1 MGIFTSNTLSSIS
14 GVDYSDLP
22 ALEGYDAVTGCAT
35 AMLEVHQNDMAL
47 FNAAIMEDFK
57 EVAAMNEGVTVL
69 NESASDVLN
78 KIKEIFKKLLQKIKG
93 IFNAFIAKLSQT
105 FGSAESVYN
114 KYKKQISAYNKWGK
128 FEVKKFREVKG
139 KGSVLARLADVGKY
153 SNRFMYV
160 STSTGWYGN
169 DLTKESIDIDD
180 VNKSLIKNRIL
191 DASLKSNLD
200 DDFKNMDVAFMDA
213 VYEDED
219 TKDDWN
225 VSDILGGNIGT
236 LLEKNAGKK
245 FKENIEAANKNL
257 NDVISKII
265 EDLDKEA
272 LKIND
277 AAGAANRG
285 ETDKAKYTSKSIGAS
300 GSDMDNNGKQKYT
313 KTASDSVAAT
323 GSKELGSKELSQS
336 IANLQKVAAQEQT
349 LITSFTSARLKATKF
364 AIAQARRVWSSAAA
378 YSSTEHKNEG
388 VEFYTAIGEAAE
400 YDFISDME
408 SICG

>member
-93 IFNAFIAKLSQT
+93 IFNAFIAQLSQT

-139 KGSVLARLADVGKY
+139 KGPVLTKLAEVGKY
-153 SNRFMYV
+153 ADTINYNTMSDSFTDNI
-160 STSTGWYGN
+160 
-169 DLTKESIDIDD
+169 DLNKESIDTDD
-180 VNKSLIKNRIL
+180 INQALINRRIK
-191 DASLKSNLD
+191 DSSLKSDLN

-257 NDVISKII
+257 SDVISKII
-265 EDLDKEA
+265 TDLDKEA
-272 LKIND
+272 LKIHD
-277 AAGAANRG
+277 AAGAINRG
-285 ETDKAKYTSKSIGAS
+285 EYKDGDIKNNVITYKSNDNDKKAKYTKDTTITGGANMNSIEVKK
-300 GSDMDNNGKQKYT
+300 MNVT
-313 KTASDSVAAT
+313 
-323 GSKELGSKELSQS
+323 

>member
-57 EVAAMNEGVTVL
+57 EVTAMNEGVTVL

-139 KGSVLARLADVGKY
+139 KGSVLTKLADVGRY
-153 SNRFMYV
+153 ADTFAYRTASDTWF
-160 STSTGWYGN
+160 GN
-169 DLTKESIDIDD
+169 NLEKESIDIDD
-180 VNKSLIKNRIL
+180 INKGLIENRIINS
-191 DASLKSNLD
+191 SLKSDLD

-219 TKDDWN
+219 AKDDWN

-245 FKENIEAANKNL
+245 FKENIESANKNL

-285 ETDKAKYTSKSIGAS
+285 ETDKAKYTSKNIGAGS
-300 GSDMDNNGKQKYT
+300 GSNMDNNGKQKYT
-313 KTASDSVAAT
+313 KTTSDSVT
-323 GSKELGSKELSQS
+323 VTGSKELSQS

>member
-139 KGSVLARLADVGKY
+139 KGSVLAKLVEVGKY
-153 SNRFMYV
+153 SQSFSYITTN
-160 STSTGWYGN
+160 TTAGGTI
-169 DLTKESIDIDD
+169 LTKESIDTDEI
-180 VNKSLIKNRIL
+180 NKKLIGERIGYKSL
-191 DASLKSNLD
+191 ASDID
-200 DDFKNMDVAFMDA
+200 DDFKNMDVAFMNA

-265 EDLDKEA
+265 DELDKEA

-277 AAGAANRG
+277 AAGAANRK
-285 ETDKAKYTSKSIGAS
+285 EMDKAKYSSKIISATGAGMDAS
-300 GSDMDNNGKQKYT
+300 GKEKRNNLSNNYGMIVT
-313 KTASDSVAAT
+313 
-323 GSKELGSKELSQS
+323 GSKELSQS

-378 YSSTEHKNEG
+378 YSSIEHKNEG

>member
-139 KGSVLARLADVGKY
+139 KGSVLAKLAEVGKY
-153 SNRFMYV
+153 ANNINY
-160 STSTGWYGN
+160 STDADSFTN
-169 DLTKESIDIDD
+169 KVDLNKESIDTDD
-180 VNKSLIKNRIL
+180 INQALINRRIK
-191 DASLKSNLD
+191 DSSLKSDLD
-200 DDFKNMDVAFMDA
+200 GDFKNMDVAFMNA

-265 EDLDKEA
+265 ADLEKEA

-285 ETDKAKYTSKSIGAS
+285 ETDKAKYTSKIIGVSS
-300 GSDMDNNGKQKYT
+300 GDMDSKGKQKYT
-313 KTASDSVAAT
+313 KNIADGIEVV
-323 GSKELGSKELSQS
+323 GSKELSQS

>member
-139 KGSVLARLADVGKY
+139 KGSVLTKLAEVGKY
-153 SNRFMYV
+153 ANNINYDTISDSFTDKV
-160 STSTGWYGN
+160 
-169 DLTKESIDIDD
+169 DLNKESIDTNDI
-180 VNKSLIKNRIL
+180 NQALINRRIK
-191 DASLKSNLD
+191 DSSLKSDLD
-200 DDFKNMDVAFMDA
+200 DDFKNMDVAFMHA

-265 EDLDKEA
+265 VDLDKEA

-277 AAGAANRG
+277 AAGAANRK
-285 ETDKAKYTSKSIGAS
+285 ETDKAEYTSKIIGMSADS
-300 GSDMDNNGKQKYT
+300 MSANGKQKYT
-313 KTASDSVAAT
+313 KTVSDGDVVT
-323 GSKELGSKELSQS
+323 GSKELSQS

>member
-139 KGSVLARLADVGKY
+139 KGSVLAKLADVGKY
-153 SNRFMYV
+153 SNRFVYI
-160 STSTGWYGN
+160 STSTGWFGN

-180 VNKSLIKNRIL
+180 VNNGLIKNRIA

-245 FKENIEAANKNL
+245 FKENIESANKNL
-257 NDVISKII
+257 NNVISKII
-265 EDLDKEA
+265 DELDKEA

-277 AAGAANRG
+277 AAGAANRK
-285 ETDKAKYTSKSIGAS
+285 ETDKAEYSSKIISATGATGMDAS
-300 GSDMDNNGKQKYT
+300 GKEKRNISSRDYGMI
-313 KTASDSVAAT
+313 VT
-323 GSKELGSKELSQS
+323 GSKELSHTIG
-336 IANLQKVAAQEQT
+336 NMQKVAAQEQT

>member
-57 EVAAMNEGVTVL
+57 EVTAMNEGVTVL

-139 KGSVLARLADVGKY
+139 KGSVLTKLADVGRY
-153 SNRFMYV
+153 ADTFSYRTASDTWF
-160 STSTGWYGN
+160 GN
-169 DLTKESIDIDD
+169 NLEKESIDIDD
-180 VNKSLIKNRIL
+180 INKGLIENRIINS
-191 DASLKSNLD
+191 SLKSDLD

-219 TKDDWN
+219 AKDDWN

-245 FKENIEAANKNL
+245 FKENIESANKNL

-285 ETDKAKYTSKSIGAS
+285 ETDKAKYTSKNIGAGS
-300 GSDMDNNGKQKYT
+300 GSNMDNNGKQKYT
-313 KTASDSVAAT
+313 KTTSDSVT
-323 GSKELGSKELSQS
+323 VTGSKELSQS

>member
-139 KGSVLARLADVGKY
+139 KGSVLAKLAEVGKY
-153 SNRFMYV
+153 
-160 STSTGWYGN
+160 
-169 DLTKESIDIDD
+169 
-180 VNKSLIKNRIL
+180 
-191 DASLKSNLD
+191 
-200 DDFKNMDVAFMDA
+200 A
-213 VYEDED
+213 VGRWPPV
-219 TKDDWN
+219 TRAPF
-225 VSDILGGNIGT
+225 T
-236 LLEKNAGKK
+236 P
-245 FKENIEAANKNL
+245 
-257 NDVISKII
+257 
-265 EDLDKEA
+265 
-272 LKIND
+272 
-277 AAGAANRG
+277 R
-285 ETDKAKYTSKSIGAS
+285 YTPA
-300 GSDMDNNGKQKYT
+300 
-313 KTASDSVAAT
+313 
-323 GSKELGSKELSQS
+323 
-336 IANLQKVAAQEQT
+336 
-349 LITSFTSARLKATKF
+349 
-364 AIAQARRVWSSAAA
+364 
-378 YSSTEHKNEG
+378 
-388 VEFYTAIGEAAE
+388 
-400 YDFISDME
+400 
-408 SICG
+408 

>member
-139 KGSVLARLADVGKY
+139 KGSVLTKLIEVGKY
-153 SNRFMYV
+153 ANTFAYV
-160 STSTGWYGN
+160 TTNNTWFKE

-180 VNKSLIKNRIL
+180 INKALIENRIT
-191 DASLKSNLD
+191 DSSLKSDLD
-200 DDFKNMDVAFMDA
+200 DDFKNMDVAFMNA

-225 VSDILGGNIGT
+225 VSDILGGNIGA

-265 EDLDKEA
+265 ADLDKEA

-285 ETDKAKYTSKSIGAS
+285 ETDKAKYASKIIGTSAG
-300 GSDMDNNGKQKYT
+300 DMDNNGKQKYT
-313 KTASDSVAAT
+313 KTTSELGGSVT
-323 GSKELGSKELSQS
+323 GSKELSQS
-336 IANLQKVAAQEQT
+336 IANLQKAAAQEQT

>member
-114 KYKKQISAYNKWGK
+114 KYKKQISDYNKWGK

-139 KGSVLARLADVGKY
+139 KGSVLTKLADVGKY
-153 SNRFMYV
+153 ANNFTYV
-160 STSTGWYGN
+160 TNSTAWFKIG
-169 DLTKESIDIDD
+169 DLRKESIDIDD
-180 VNKSLIKNRIL
+180 INKSLIENRFTNS
-191 DASLKSNLD
+191 SLKSDLD

-213 VYEDED
+213 VYENED

-225 VSDILGGNIGT
+225 VSDILDGNIGT

-265 EDLDKEA
+265 EDLNKEA

-277 AAGAANRG
+277 AAGAANRK
-285 ETDKAKYTSKSIGAS
+285 ETDKAKYTSKFIGTSAN
-300 GSDMDNNGKQKYT
+300 DMDTNGKQKYT
-313 KTASDSVAAT
+313 KTTSDFADI
-323 GSKELGSKELSQS
+323 GGSKELSQS
-336 IANLQKVAAQEQT
+336 IANLQKIAAQEQT

>member
-139 KGSVLARLADVGKY
+139 KGSVLDKLVEVGKY
-153 SNRFMYV
+153 ANTINY
-160 STSTGWYGN
+160 STVADSFTDKV
-169 DLTKESIDIDD
+169 DLNKESIDTDDINQALIDRR
-180 VNKSLIKNRIL
+180 IK
-191 DASLKSNLD
+191 DSSLKSDLD

-277 AAGAANRG
+277 AAGAANRK
-285 ETDKAKYTSKSIGAS
+285 ETDKAEYTSKSIGAS
-300 GSDMDNNGKQKYT
+300 SGDMGNNGKQKYT
-313 KTASDSVAAT
+313 KTTSELGGSVT
-323 GSKELGSKELSQS
+323 GSKELSQS

>member
-47 FNAAIMEDFK
+47 FNAVIMEDFK

-114 KYKKQISAYNKWGK
+114 KYYKQISAYNKWGK

-139 KGSVLARLADVGKY
+139 KGSVLAKLVEVGKY
-153 SNRFMYV
+153 ANTLNY
-160 STSTGWYGN
+160 STDADNFTDKV
-169 DLTKESIDIDD
+169 DLHKESIDTDD
-180 VNKSLIKNRIL
+180 INQALISRRIK
-191 DASLKSNLD
+191 DSSLKSDLD
-200 DDFKNMDVAFMDA
+200 DDFKNMDVAFMNA
-213 VYEDED
+213 IYEDED

-257 NDVISKII
+257 SDVISKII
-265 EDLDKEA
+265 DDLNREA

-277 AAGAANRG
+277 AAGATNRK
-285 ETDKAKYTSKSIGAS
+285 ETDKAKYTSKIIGAS
-300 GSDMDNNGKQKYT
+300 ADGMNANGKQKYT
-313 KTASDSVAAT
+313 KTVAD
-323 GSKELGSKELSQS
+323 GVEVVGSKELSQS

>member
-139 KGSVLARLADVGKY
+139 KNSVLAKLADVGRYAKTFSY
-153 SNRFMYV
+153 I
-160 STSTGWYGN
+160 STSTGWFGN

-180 VNKSLIKNRIL
+180 VNKGLIKNRIA

-277 AAGAANRG
+277 AAGAANRK
-285 ETDKAKYTSKSIGAS
+285 ETDKAEYTSKIIGAGS
-300 GSDMDNNGKQKYT
+300 GNMDNNGKQKYT
-313 KTASDSVAAT
+313 KTTSELGGSVT
-323 GSKELGSKELSQS
+323 GSKELSQS
-336 IANLQKVAAQEQT
+336 IANLQKIAAQEQT

-378 YSSTEHKNEG
+378 YSSIEHKNEG
-388 VEFYTAIGEAAE
+388 VELYTAIGEAAE

>member
-139 KGSVLARLADVGKY
+139 KGSVLTKLVEVGKY
-153 SNRFMYV
+153 ANTFSYV
-160 STSTGWYGN
+160 TTNDTWFGN

-180 VNKSLIKNRIL
+180 INKGLIKNRIINS
-191 DASLKSNLD
+191 SLKSDLD

-213 VYEDED
+213 VYEAED

-225 VSDILGGNIGT
+225 VSDILGDNIGT

-245 FKENIEAANKNL
+245 FKENIESANKNL

-265 EDLDKEA
+265 ADLDKEA

-277 AAGAANRG
+277 AAGAANRK
-285 ETDKAKYTSKSIGAS
+285 ETDKAEYTSKIINANS
-300 GSDMDNNGKQKYT
+300 GNMDMDSKGKQKYT
-313 KTASDSVAAT
+313 KTTS
-323 GSKELGSKELSQS
+323 ELGKPVTGSKELSQS
-336 IANLQKVAAQEQT
+336 IANLQKIATQEQT

>member
-57 EVAAMNEGVTVL
+57 EVTAMNEGVTVL

-139 KGSVLARLADVGKY
+139 KGSVLTKLVDVGKY
-153 SNRFMYV
+153 SDRFLYRTA
-160 STSTGWYGN
+160 SDTWFGN
-169 DLTKESIDIDD
+169 NLEKESIDIDD
-180 VNKSLIKNRIL
+180 INKGLIEYRIINS
-191 DASLKSNLD
+191 SLKSDLD

-265 EDLDKEA
+265 TDLDKEA

-285 ETDKAKYTSKSIGAS
+285 ETDKAKYTSKLIGANS
-300 GSDMDNNGKQKYT
+300 GDMDSKGKQKYT
-313 KTASDSVAAT
+313 KTTSDSVT
-323 GSKELGSKELSQS
+323 VTGSKELSQS